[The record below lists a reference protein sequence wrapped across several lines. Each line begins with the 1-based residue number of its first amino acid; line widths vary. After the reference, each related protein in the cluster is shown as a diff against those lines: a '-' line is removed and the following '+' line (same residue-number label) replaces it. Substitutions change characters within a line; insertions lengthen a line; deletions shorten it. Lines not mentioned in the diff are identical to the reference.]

1 MFVQQWMVKNPVT
14 VNVHDSLDQAYY
26 AMKENNVSR
35 LPVLDD
41 IGKVVGILTQGDCM
55 RVSPSPASTLSKQEA
70 NYLLSKLT
78 ISEVMTKKPITV
90 HPQALV
96 EEVALT
102 LRQHKIEGLP
112 VVEDERLVG
121 IISKSD
127 IFDALMDIVG
137 VGSESTR
144 VILECENRCG
154 ILADV
159 SQCFQN
165 HGVLIENVAKIHRNE
180 HNKVYLL
187 VRFKANKEDQDILLT
202 ELSQHGYALDSVV
215 C

>member
-1 MFVQQWMVKNPVT
+1 MFVQQWMVKDPVT
-14 VNVHDSLDQAYY
+14 VNVHDSLDNAYY
-26 AMKENNVSR
+26 IMKEKKVSR
-35 LPVLDD
+35 LPVIND
-41 IGKVVGILTQGDCM
+41 IGHVVGMLTQGDCL
-55 RVSPSPASTLSKQEA
+55 RVSPSPASTLTKQEA
-70 NYLLSKLT
+70 NYLLSKL
-78 ISEVMTKKPITV
+78 SVNEVMSKKPITV
-90 HPQALV
+90 NPCDLV
-96 EEVALT
+96 EEVALI

-112 VVEDERLVG
+112 VVDNGELVG

-127 IFDALMDIVG
+127 IFDALMDIIG

-159 SQCFQN
+159 SQCFHK

-187 VRFKANKEDQDILLT
+187 LRFKANKEDQDKLLK
-202 ELSQHGYALDSVV
+202 ELSEHGYALDSVM